1 VKFESKLCLWCWQS
15 VPFDPARIVSDRYG
29 TAVLRGKD
37 GRMHSFR
44 SKLKENEKSEQEEST
59 GAEGTAGGREVVEET
74 SESETDREE
83 FLRFSQLALGD

>member
-1 VKFESKLCLWCWQS
+1 MKFESKLCLWCWQS

-44 SKLKENEKSEQEEST
+44 SKLKDENNEQETEQV
-59 GAEGTAGGREVVEET
+59 GRVLFELNQARREIERSIYMDVEAQILEKKI
-74 SESETDREE
+74 DKNI
-83 FLRFSQLALGD
+83 

>member
-1 VKFESKLCLWCWQS
+1 MKFESKLCLWCWQS

-44 SKLKENEKSEQEEST
+44 SKLKENELEQETEQT
-59 GAEGTAGGREVVEET
+59 RAPGGTRGGEAITED
-74 SESETDREE
+74 SETEA
-83 FLRFSQLALGD
+83 LIKFSEAFGE

>member
-1 VKFESKLCLWCWQS
+1 
-15 VPFDPARIVSDRYG
+15 
-29 TAVLRGKD
+29 
-37 GRMHSFR
+37 MHSFR